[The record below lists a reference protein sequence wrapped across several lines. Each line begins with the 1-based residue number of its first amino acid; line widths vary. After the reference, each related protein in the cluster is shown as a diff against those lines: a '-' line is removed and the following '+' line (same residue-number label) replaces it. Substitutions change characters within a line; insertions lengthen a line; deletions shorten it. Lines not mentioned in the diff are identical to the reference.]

1 MPGKATPEKNLS
13 ALKKTRQ
20 SIKRSIRN
28 KAVRTSLKTIVKK
41 VESAVSS
48 GNREDARKALKEA
61 IQALNKAALKGI
73 IHKNNASRKISNLS
87 KRVNTLTKAEAA

>member
-1 MPGKATPEKNLS
+1 LPAKAKPKKNLS
-13 ALKKTRQ
+13 ALKKARQ
-20 SIKRSIRN
+20 SMKRSIRN
-28 KAVRTSLKTIVKK
+28 KAVRTSLRTLVKK

-48 GNREDARKALKEA
+48 GNREDANKALKEV